1 MENKPIIVLCTTPDM
16 EYASKIAQSLVE
28 KKLAAC
34 CNILPGITSVYTWK
48 GNTEQDNEHLLI
60 IKTKSEKFKTIEDVI
75 KKLHPYEVPEIIALD
90 ITAGSENYLKWISE
104 NVR

>member
-16 EYASKIAQSLVE
+16 ECASKIAQSLVE

-34 CNILPGITSVYTWK
+34 CNIVPGLTSVYTWK
-48 GNTEQDNEHLLI
+48 GKTEQADEHLLV
-60 IKTKSEKFKTIEDVI
+60 IKTKSDKFKTVEDVI
-75 KKLHPYEVPEIIALD
+75 YKLHPYEVPEIIALD

-104 NVR
+104 NVG